1 MTWRQLQSPCGL
13 FTARLAKERQGWW
26 LPLVPGVLSPSRPS
40 ATTPGAVERTKH
52 STQVQTTFAKLSLQT
67 LHSSQCCTFAWC
79 PVPAKATKSTAPGE
93 VCPKAQAPNS
103 FCTDKHRA
111 FVSPVVCWLQGGI
124 SQEEQGRAA
133 KIITLSGIQSVTNL
147 SRGRRSRHHPAAV
160 HLAV

>member
-1 MTWRQLQSPCGL
+1 MGSSQRGWLRKGEAGGCLWYQGCCPHLGPQQQPQELLRELNTPPRYKPPL
-13 FTARLAKERQGWW
+13 LA
-26 LPLVPGVLSPSRPS
+26 P
-40 ATTPGAVERTKH
+40 
-52 STQVQTTFAKLSLQT
+52 AKLSLQT
-67 LHSSQCCTFAWC
+67 LHRSKCCTFAWC